1 MRVGIRDRC
10 GPAVH
15 LLPQCAPAGD
25 ASPHLLL
32 DQREE
37 KDLRDR
43 ANVDDKGII
52 ARRIMTALEEAKA
65 LASRPEHE
73 VEFRHIVRTLHLPR
87 LRVTRE
93 EYEIE
98 KKIPTMSEEEL
109 KRQPWGFNRIWP
121 FGSVSDLVSRFE
133 NQDKN
138 PTHLVEC
145 HIIRLGDAVFAT
157 NPFELFMD
165 YGTRIRA
172 RSKAL
177 QTFLVQLADGSSGNG
192 GGYLPTQRAR
202 EGGHYSAMIKST
214 WVGPDGGQM
223 LVEETVAS
231 IGELFPNESYPKT
244 R

>member
-1 MRVGIRDRC
+1 
-10 GPAVH
+10 
-15 LLPQCAPAGD
+15 
-25 ASPHLLL
+25 
-32 DQREE
+32 QREE

-52 ARRIMTALEEAKA
+52 ARRIMTAVEEAQA
-65 LASRPEHE
+65 LASRQERE
-73 VEFRHIVRTLHLPR
+73 VEFRHIVRSLHLPR
-87 LRVTRE
+87 LRVTPE
-93 EYEIE
+93 EYELE

-133 NQDKN
+133 NQDEN
-138 PTHLVEC
+138 PTHHVEC
-145 HIIRLGDAVFAT
+145 HAIRLGDAVFAT

-177 QTFLVQLADGSSGNG
+177 QTFLVQLADGSGNG

-214 WVGPDGGQM
+214 WVGPEGGAM
-223 LVEETVAS
+223 LVEETLAS
-231 IGELFPNESYPKT
+231 INDLFADESYPKT

>member
-1 MRVGIRDRC
+1 
-10 GPAVH
+10 
-15 LLPQCAPAGD
+15 
-25 ASPHLLL
+25 
-32 DQREE
+32 QREE

-52 ARRIMTALEEAKA
+52 ARRIMTALEEAQA
-65 LASRPEHE
+65 LASRPERE
-73 VEFRHIVRTLHLPR
+73 VEFRHIVRRPHLPR

-93 EYEIE
+93 EYELE
-98 KKIPTMSEEEL
+98 KRIPTMSEEEL

-133 NQDKN
+133 NQDEN
-138 PTHLVEC
+138 RTHHVEC
-145 HIIRLGDAVFAT
+145 HVIRLGDAVFAT

-177 QTFLVQLADGSSGNG
+177 QTFLVQLADGSGK

-214 WVGPDGGQM
+214 WVGPEGGQV

-231 IGELFPNESYPKT
+231 INELFPNESYPKT